1 MRSGIPAQQEAKVHD
16 AMIRERFPARGLSDG
31 GYMGGNLLGLEVRTS
46 EVADAFVA
54 LALMAAPWRRWSVE
68 RPSRGDVALST

>member
-16 AMIRERFPARGLSDG
+16 AMIRERFAARALSEAD
-31 GYMGGNLLGLEVRTS
+31 YMGGNLLGLEVRAS
-46 EVADAFVA
+46 GVAAAFVA

-68 RPSRGDVALST
+68 RPSRGDGALST